1 MNLTMTL
8 MPKVN
13 AHMRKL
19 LALLANRVH
28 HVRIVP
34 KLLIGYV
41 LLICIPFSVFG
52 FIFYKQMYDDR
63 LEQYRSG
70 MSQLMEQAYRN
81 LEVDLTKVEAI
92 YPLFQNNTNLTE
104 YLGGVYAADWD
115 MVYDYK
121 KEIGPTFSFAYIG
134 NQLIEK
140 ITVYKNL
147 PEVAILSPEIEDRD
161 RYFDPVNADAV
172 HALPP
177 NRGLWT
183 YKETDHSNRL
193 PTIRYIHKMYNDS
206 FTRELGLLQL
216 TLNDGMIKQFFQ
228 TLQSGNEVWL
238 AVTDSSGKLLFQESL
253 AAMKEADRAELVS
266 RIPEAGFA
274 SYYSKGGKYLI
285 CVASLER
292 WNLAIMNVYEVRDVL
307 DIRSTL
313 GLPVA
318 VGIMLL
324 CLLSLLYYTIAS
336 SLAMRIIRFSRHMK
350 QVEDPKTAIY
360 PEQSGSDEIG
370 FLITAYNAMM
380 HRVNEL
386 SHVVTQTELLKKEAE
401 IKMLQA
407 QINPHFLYNTLE
419 TMRMLALMKGDDE
432 VAEIGLKLGKL
443 LRYSLSKAKDETT
456 LSEELENVG
465 HYIDIHRL
473 RMGERLHAEL
483 ALQEDALKI
492 PCPRFILQPLVENSI
507 LHGFENTRGKGAIR
521 LELLDEADAVTIRL
535 SDNGAG
541 IPEDK
546 LAIIHD
552 VLQGR
557 LPVERIPSSGGI
569 GLYNVHERIK
579 AYYGGG
585 SGMSIH
591 SSEGLGTVTVI
602 RLEKARGNRSA

>member
-1 MNLTMTL
+1 
-8 MPKVN
+8 
-13 AHMRKL
+13 MRTL
-19 LALLANRVH
+19 LAALASRFH

-34 KLLIGYV
+34 KLLAGYV

-63 LEQYRSG
+63 LGQYRSG

-104 YLGGVYAADWD
+104 YLGGVYATDWD
-115 MVYDYK
+115 MVYEYK

-161 RYFDPVNADAV
+161 RYSDPVNADAV
-172 HALPP
+172 GALPP

-183 YKETDHSNRL
+183 YEDNGHANRL

-206 FTRELGLLQL
+206 FSRELGLLQL
-216 TLNDGMIKQFFQ
+216 TLNDGMINQFFK
-228 TLQSGNEVWL
+228 TLQSGNEVWR
-238 AVTDSSGKLLFQESL
+238 AVTDRSGKLLFQESL
-253 AAMKEADRAELVS
+253 AGPYKPDPEEWAS
-266 RIPEAGFA
+266 NIPKSGFA
-274 SYYSKGGKYLI
+274 SYYSSDGNYLI

-307 DIRSTL
+307 DIRSAL
-313 GLPVA
+313 GWPVA
-318 VGIMLL
+318 VGILLL

-336 SLAMRIIRFSRHMK
+336 SIAMRIIRFSRHMRR
-350 QVEDPKTAIY
+350 VEDPKRAIY
-360 PEQSGSDEIG
+360 SEESGSDEIG
-370 FLITAYNAMM
+370 FLISAYNAMM
-380 HRVNEL
+380 HRVDEL

-483 ALQEDALKI
+483 AVQEEALGL
-492 PCPRFILQPLVENSI
+492 PCPRFILQPIVENSI
-507 LHGFENTRGKGAIR
+507 LHGFENIRGKGTIR
-521 LELLDEADAVTIRL
+521 LELRDEPDAVIIRL

-541 IPEDK
+541 IPEEK
-546 LAIIHD
+546 LAVIHD

-557 LPVERIPSSGGI
+557 LPVERIPSAGGI

-591 SSEGLGTVTVI
+591 SSEGLGTVTVL
-602 RLEKARGNRSA
+602 RLEKAGRNRIA